1 MPSCPYHWD
10 LCWPAAHA
18 LLQILIRM
26 LIFTMSTAKLTKR
39 NTMTEPRKPRL
50 VSLFS
55 GCGGM
60 DLGFHQAGYDIV
72 WANNIDPDACENYRE
87 NIGDIIEG
95 DVTNLPIPELKDID
109 VLTSG
114 FPCQALA

>member
-1 MPSCPYHWD
+1 
-10 LCWPAAHA
+10 
-18 LLQILIRM
+18 
-26 LIFTMSTAKLTKR
+26 
-39 NTMTEPRKPRL
+39 MTEPRKPRL
-50 VSLFS
+50 VSIFS

-60 DLGFHQAGYDIV
+60 DLGFHQAGYNIV
-72 WANNIDPDACENYRE
+72 WANDIDPDACKNYRE